1 MVADRIGCIDSLYFN
16 FFNMKIA
23 HGIIIL
29 CAFYLLILSSCGP
42 TEEKKVPPFFPVTQL
57 IARDTIIPR
66 EYISD
71 IHAFRK
77 TEIRARVHGYLE
89 QIYVDEG
96 QEVKKDQL
104 LFRINAE
111 EYSAELAEAK
121 ATLTSAI
128 AEAKTAQLE
137 YDRVKI
143 LVDKQVVSA
152 TDLDVARA
160 KYEAFAA
167 RVEEARSSV
176 ASVGLKVNHT
186 AIRAPFDGT
195 IDRIPFKIGSLID
208 EGILLTT
215 LSDVR
220 FIYAYFNVSEGEYL
234 QYMRKKLCH
243 SESIT
248 DDAELILADGSTHQ
262 HRGKIET
269 MEGEFEN
276 TTGTIAFRAL
286 FPNPNKILK
295 HGASGKVKLTTRVND
310 VLMVPQKSTVEI
322 QDKTYVFV
330 VDEQNSVTMKSITPG
345 ARLSHFYI
353 IEDGLKDGEHIVYEG
368 VQNVKDG
375 MKISRDTIALDSLIL
390 LANDVISRI

>member
-1 MVADRIGCIDSLYFN
+1 
-16 FFNMKIA
+16 MKIVNCIA
-23 HGIIIL
+23 IH
-29 CAFYLLILSSCGP
+29 LLLISILSSCAP
-42 TEEKKVPPFFPVTQL
+42 TKKKEVVPYFPVAQL
-57 IARDTIIPR
+57 TALDTVIVR
-66 EYISD
+66 EYVSD

-89 QIYVDEG
+89 HIYVDEG

-111 EYSAELAEAK
+111 EYSVELAQAK
-121 ATLTSAI
+121 ATLNSAI

-143 LVDKQVVSA
+143 LVDKQVVSP
-152 TDLDVARA
+152 TDLDVAKA
-160 KYEAFAA
+160 KREAFNA

-176 ASVGLKVNHT
+176 ARVALKVEHT

-195 IDRIPFKIGSLID
+195 IDRIPFKMGSLID

-220 FIYAYFNVSEGEYL
+220 FIYAYFNVSENEYL
-234 QYMRKKLCH
+234 QYMKKKLRH
-243 SESIT
+243 G
-248 DDAELILADGSTHQ
+248 DDIGDDVELILADGSIHKY
-262 HRGKIET
+262 RGKIET

-295 HGASGKVKLTTRVND
+295 HGASGKVKLTTPVKD
-310 VLMVPQKSTVEI
+310 VLIVPQKSTVEI

-330 VDEQNSVTMKSITPG
+330 VDENNAVKMKSFTPG
-345 ARLSHFYI
+345 VRLSHFYI
-353 IEDGLKDGEHIVYEG
+353 IKDGLEEGEHIIYEG
-368 VQNVKDG
+368 IQNMKDG
-375 MKISRDTIALDSLIL
+375 MKIRRDTVAMDSLIL
-390 LANDVISRI
+390 LAQDALHGA